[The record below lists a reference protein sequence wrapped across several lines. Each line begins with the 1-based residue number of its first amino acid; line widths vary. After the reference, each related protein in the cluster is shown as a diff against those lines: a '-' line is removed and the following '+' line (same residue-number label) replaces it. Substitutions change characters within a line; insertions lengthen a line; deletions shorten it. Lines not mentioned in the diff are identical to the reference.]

1 MTPKKL
7 AITVAG
13 LVAACALLSYGA
25 SERLAGLRSG
35 SSATASA
42 KKPGPGYGSYLQI
55 AGVQP
60 LDYDAADKGA
70 RRDGDA
76 WVLGDVDLEAVRAAV
91 EDPQDLDKLAGADPK
106 RWTPTQTWKLRHGGA
121 SPFAVAKEHCG
132 ARHLVKFEEPCMV
145 DIDVVVER
153 QGPSDGHVVYARPRT
168 GDRTTDDC
176 RAYADC
182 LAKNAWLDR
191 PAPLPDEHL
200 PLYAFQAGDVRL
212 PLHGTKADWQ
222 ASMQADIELVTN
234 NLLALRRLDPGDP
247 SVRQNIE
254 LQEDLLEQLEWMTA
268 L

>member
-25 SERLAGLRSG
+25 SERLAGLRHG
-35 SSATASA
+35 PGNTASA
-42 KKPGPGYGSYLQI
+42 KNRGPGYGSYLQV

-91 EDPQDLDKLAGADPK
+91 EDPQNLDALAAADPK
-106 RWTPTQTWKLRHGGA
+106 KWMPTQTWKLRHGGA

-132 ARHLVKFEEPCMV
+132 ARHLARMEAVCMA

-153 QGPSDGHVVYARPRT
+153 QGLSEGHVVYARPRT
-168 GDRTTDDC
+168 PENATDDC

-182 LAKNAWLDR
+182 IAKNAWLDR
-191 PAPLPDEHL
+191 PTPLPDESE
-200 PLYAFQAGDVRL
+200 PLYAFAAGDVRL

-222 ASMQADIELVTN
+222 VSMQADIELVTG
-234 NLLALRRLDPGDP
+234 NLAALRRLDLADP
-247 SVRQNIE
+247 SIRQNIE
-254 LQEDLLEQLEWMTA
+254 LQEDLLEQLEWMAA